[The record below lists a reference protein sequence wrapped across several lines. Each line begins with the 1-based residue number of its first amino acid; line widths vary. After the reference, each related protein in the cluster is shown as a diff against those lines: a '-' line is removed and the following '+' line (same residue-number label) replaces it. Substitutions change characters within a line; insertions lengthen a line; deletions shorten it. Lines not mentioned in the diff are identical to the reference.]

1 VGAAV
6 ADFFGLNFK
15 IMDDPVTEQLQAY
28 NAGDLERFMACYTD
42 DCVVDDGAGSRL
54 LTGHAEMRPRY
65 EALFKSSP
73 NLHCEII
80 HRMRIGSYVIDEEKI
95 TGRVPAMNRA
105 VVIYRVK
112 DGLIEH
118 VRFLRETD

>member
-1 VGAAV
+1 MSSE
-6 ADFFGLNFK
+6 F
-15 IMDDPVTEQLQAY
+15 DPVTEQLQAY
-28 NAGDLERFMACYTD
+28 NTGDLERFMACYAPG
-42 DCVVDDGAGSRL
+42 CVVDDGAGNRL

-65 EALFKSSP
+65 DALFKSSP
-73 NLHCEII
+73 SLHCEII
-80 HRMRIGSYVIDEEKI
+80 HRTRIGHYVIDEERI
-95 TGRVPAMNRA
+95 TGRVPAMSHA

>member
-1 VGAAV
+1 MSVE
-6 ADFFGLNFK
+6 F
-15 IMDDPVTEQLQAY
+15 DPVTEQLQAY
-28 NAGDLERFMACYTD
+28 NSGDLERFMACYAQY
-42 DCVVDDGAGSRL
+42 CVVDDGAGNHL

-65 EALFKSSP
+65 DALFKSSP

-80 HRMRIGSYVIDEEKI
+80 RRTRIGHHVIDEERI
-95 TGRVPAMNRA
+95 TGRVPAMNHA